1 MRGVLPLAC
10 CVLLLCT
17 PLSAAQIYKW
27 VDAQGVTHFSSEPS
41 AQAKSE
47 KVSPN
52 VFQPKAPPSDPSIST
67 QSAHETIKTQAE
79 IDRDVRKQV
88 AKENAELK
96 KYCTELRYNLAHL
109 KNNPRILAEVD
120 GKPTRLTE
128 EDRQARI
135 ADIEQSLNE
144 RCATVK

>member
-47 KVSPN
+47 KVNPN
-52 VFQPKAPPSDPSIST
+52 VFQPKAPASTPSIST
-67 QSAHETIKTQAE
+67 QSAQETIKTQAE

-88 AKENAELK
+88 AKEHAELK
-96 KYCTELRYNLAHL
+96 KYCAELRYNLAHL
-109 KNNPRILAEVD
+109 KNNPRILADVD